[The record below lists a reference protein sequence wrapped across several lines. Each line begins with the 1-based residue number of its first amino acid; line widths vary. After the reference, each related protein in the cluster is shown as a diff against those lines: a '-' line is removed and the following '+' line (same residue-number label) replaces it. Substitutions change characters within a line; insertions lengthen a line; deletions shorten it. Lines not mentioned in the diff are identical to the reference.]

1 MKKTLLS
8 IFAASLFSVTASFG
22 QCSPDPAY
30 ANSDFG
36 LFPAVIPFV
45 QACEGCGD
53 AIRFV
58 DFVTFTDTVI
68 TGIPIVGTVTIHID
82 AFKITT
88 VDGVPA
94 GLTIGSDVDADSTAE
109 APYGMWLNGGT
120 TPNQT
125 GVQGCVY
132 ISGSE
137 ATWMGLLGGGP
148 NSDGIYPL
156 TINVDARIGETVPD
170 ASVIVPNGAWL
181 SSVDT
186 SLGGGEF
193 VVDDYYLEV
202 VAGSVGIRGYNQEQF
217 SILEN
222 YPNPVEGITSIRFNA
237 PIAMNN
243 LTFSVYSILGNEV
256 FSEQVSAK
264 YGMNKFE
271 FDASNLSSGMYIYS
285 LSDGTSVSTRKM
297 TVK

>member
-8 IFAASLFSVTASFG
+8 IFAASLFSATASFG
-22 QCSPDPAY
+22 QCTPDPAY

-36 LFPAVIPFV
+36 LFPDVIPFV
-45 QACEGCGD
+45 QACAGCGD

-58 DFVTFTDTVI
+58 DFVTFTDTIV
-68 TGIPIVGTVTIHID
+68 TGIPIVGDVTIYID
-82 AFKITT
+82 AFRINS
-88 VDGVPA
+88 VEGMPA
-94 GLTIGSDVDADSTAE
+94 GLTYGTDVESAATAE
-109 APYGMWLNGGT
+109 SPWGLWLNSGE

-125 GVQGCVY
+125 STQGCMY

-137 ATWMGLLGGGP
+137 ASWMGLLNGGP
-148 NSDGIYPL
+148 NNDGIYPL
-156 TINVDARIGETVPD
+156 IVNVDARIGQTVPD
-170 ASVIVPNGAWL
+170 ASIIVPNGNWL
-181 SSVDT
+181 STVDPAV
-186 SLGGGEF
+186 GGGEF
-193 VVDDYYLEV
+193 VVEDYYLEV

>member
-8 IFAASLFSVTASFG
+8 ILSASLLSVTSSFG
-22 QCSPDPAY
+22 QCSPDPIY
-30 ANSDFG
+30 ANSEFG
-36 LFPAVIPFV
+36 LFPDVIPFV
-45 QACEGCGD
+45 QACAGCGD
-53 AIRFV
+53 AIRVV

-68 TGIPIVGTVTIHID
+68 NDIPIVGSVTIHID
-82 AFKITT
+82 AFKINT

-94 GLTIGSDVDADSTAE
+94 GLSIGSDVEASATTE

-125 GVQGCVY
+125 AVQGCVY
-132 ISGSE
+132 MSGSE

-170 ASVIVPNGAWL
+170 ASIIVPNGVWL
-181 SSVDT
+181 STVDT
-186 SLGGGEF
+186 ALGGGEF

-202 VAGSVGIRGYNQEQF
+202 VAGSVGVHEYDKEQF
-217 SILEN
+217 NILEN
-222 YPNPVEGITSIRFNA
+222 YPNPVEDWTSIRFNA
-237 PIAMNN
+237 PAAMNN

-256 FSEQVSAK
+256 LSEQVSAK
-264 YGMNKFE
+264 AGMNKIE
-271 FDASNLSSGMYIYS
+271 FDASSLSSGMYIYS
-285 LSDGTSVSTRKM
+285 LSDGISVSTRKM

>member
-22 QCSPDPAY
+22 QCTPDPAY

-36 LFPAVIPFV
+36 LFPDVIPFV
-45 QACEGCGD
+45 QACTGCGD
-53 AIRFV
+53 AIRIV
-58 DFVTFTDTVI
+58 DFVTFTDTTV
-68 TGIPIVGTVTIHID
+68 TGIPIVGDVTIHID
-82 AFKITT
+82 AFKITS
-88 VDGVPA
+88 VEGVPA
-94 GLTIGSDVDADSTAE
+94 ALSIGSDVDAGATAE
-109 APYGMWLNGGT
+109 APYGIWLNGGT

-125 GVQGCVY
+125 PVQGCVY
-132 ISGSE
+132 MSGSE
-137 ATWMGLLGGGP
+137 SEWLGLLNGGP

-156 TINVDARIGETVPD
+156 TINVDARIGATVPD
-170 ASVIVPNGAWL
+170 ASIIVPNGEWL
-181 SSVDT
+181 SNVDT
-186 SLGGGEF
+186 AIGGGEF
-193 VVDDYYLEV
+193 VVDDYFLEV
-202 VAGSVGIRGYNQEQF
+202 IPGSVGIHGYDQEQF

-222 YPNPVEGITSIRFNA
+222 YPNPVDDITSIRFNA
-237 PIAMNN
+237 PEVMNN
-243 LTFSVYSILGNEV
+243 LTFSVYSILGNVVHTER
-256 FSEQVSAK
+256 VSAK